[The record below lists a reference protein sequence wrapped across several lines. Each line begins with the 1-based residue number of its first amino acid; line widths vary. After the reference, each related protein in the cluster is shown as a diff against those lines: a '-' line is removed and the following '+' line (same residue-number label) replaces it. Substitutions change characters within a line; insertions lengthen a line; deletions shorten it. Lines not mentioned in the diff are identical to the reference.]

1 MKTLPTP
8 APDLPRAK
16 FAQLALFFALS
27 TMFLA
32 LFACAPVERANS
44 NAGVEDAAAEDAT
57 SLDATLPSAHE
68 RLAGVW
74 SQTLTA
80 YPDMRVIWSMHPNGW
95 GNIDVRGASGTWCR
109 NYVDWQIS
117 SEVSAS
123 EFVYAYTFTQDS
135 CGESV
140 QGDSLSVTVL
150 QELSADPLQLA
161 TDWGGGATMQ
171 LCGRDFLLTDPCQE
185 GDSLG
190 APAQNP

>member
-1 MKTLPTP
+1 
-8 APDLPRAK
+8 
-16 FAQLALFFALS
+16 
-27 TMFLA
+27 MFLG
-32 LFACAPVERANS
+32 LFACAPVEQGDND
-44 NAGVEDAAAEDAT
+44 AGVEDAAAADANAEDAH
-57 SLDATLPSAHE
+57 LRDAALPSAHE
-68 RLAGVW
+68 RLAGIW
-74 SQTLTA
+74 NQTLTS
-80 YPDMRVIWSMHPNGW
+80 YPDMRVIWSMHPAGW

-109 NYVDWQIS
+109 NYVNWEIS

-140 QGDSLSVTVL
+140 EGDSLSVAVL

-161 TDWGGGATMQ
+161 TDWGGGATIQ
-171 LCGRDFLLTDPCQE
+171 LCGRDFSLADPCQE